1 MGVLYLEFYR
11 LCLDLAGTT
20 VFGVRLPSALA
31 VVRRLNGADDEYVLR
46 LVDARAEDP
55 FTAAAALAREPW
67 LAWAEPDL
75 VREYV
80 R

>member
-1 MGVLYLEFYR
+1 
-11 LCLDLAGTT
+11 
-20 VFGVRLPSALA
+20 
-31 VVRRLNGADDEYVLR
+31 VLR

-67 LAWAEPDL
+67 VAWAEPDL
-75 VREYV
+75 VREYA